1 MLQEPICVNLWHQ
14 GSVLTGPSHSEWR
27 LKPQIP
33 NSPKL
38 QPWQLSATKAP
49 AANKGWMEHVWHCRL
64 IAMVSRWV
72 KMLFW
77 LLKQLLPREKVS
89 EMVHFEVMGKAVF
102 GRQGELTGE
111 KTRTDKELRAD
122 GCSNK
127 EQTCSHVNKGFNC
140 KHLQKK
146 KKKKCFFKN
155 MPFSFRCCSQMT
167 AGRTQILLQSHTSS
181 GKARVQKKDFR
192 QGAKLKW
199 QRMWKL
205 KSSSAGSSQVTR
217 CCHRSLWEL
226 LVSLNLENST
236 VMPVNS
242 LENRK

>member
-14 GSVLTGPSHSEWR
+14 GFVLTGPSHSEWR

-64 IAMVSRWV
+64 IAMVPRWV

-102 GRQGELTGE
+102 GWQGKLTGE

-155 MPFSFRCCSQMT
+155 VPLPSGAVPKWLQ
-167 AGRTQILLQSHTSS
+167 AGHGSCYSHTPPL
-181 GKARVQKKDFR
+181 
-192 QGAKLKW
+192 AKLVFKRKISDKVLNW
-199 QRMWKL
+199 SDKECGNWNL
-205 KSSSAGSSQVTR
+205 PLLGAAKSHGAATGLCESYWF
-217 CCHRSLWEL
+217 H
-226 LVSLNLENST
+226 
-236 VMPVNS
+236 
-242 LENRK
+242 